1 MKTQPFRGWPPEAFN
16 WFRELE
22 SNNNR
27 DWFQAHRPTYDNAV
41 RGPLEWLL
49 EELSDE
55 FGDARVTRPN
65 RDTRFSADKSPYK
78 RGIYAVVE
86 RGGGGGGWYVH
97 LDKEG
102 LFAGGGIY
110 APERQKLA
118 AIRSAIAD
126 DATGK
131 KLESIIA
138 GMSAAGLRLMD
149 EGSLKTAP
157 RGYPKDHPRV
167 GLLRLQHLA
176 AGINHPPQE
185 ALHTSKAKELVVD
198 AWRAV
203 SPLLDWVAAADRT

>member
-1 MKTQPFRGWPPEAFN
+1 MKPQPFTGWSPEAFD

-22 SNNNR
+22 ANNNR
-27 DWFQAHRPTYDNAV
+27 DWFQAHRQTYDNAV

-49 EELSDE
+49 AELYDQ
-55 FGDARVTRPN
+55 FGDGRVTRPN

-78 RGIYAVVE
+78 TGIYAVVE

-97 LDKEG
+97 LNKEG

-110 APERQKLA
+110 DPERQKLA

-126 DATGK
+126 DVSGK
-131 KLESIIA
+131 QLESIIA
-138 GMSAAGLRLMD
+138 GMSAAGLRLMH
-149 EGSLKTAP
+149 EGALKTAP

-176 AGINHPPQE
+176 AGIQHPPQE
-185 ALHTSKAKELVVD
+185 ALHTPKAKELVVD

-203 SPLLDWVAAADRT
+203 SPLLDWVAAVDRA